1 MGFETCLMAE
11 RVLPAPALCALQ
23 GGCYLTQLENG
34 AQALVQIAAGCQGVY
49 RYVTFTGTETR
60 ARVRVK
66 APKGGCLVIQAGHR
80 EWGRVRLQAGDWHT
94 EEFAIT
100 SKPGTFAI
108 TLSFEEGEQMAMTTL
123 QFLS

>member
-1 MGFETCLMAE
+1 M
-11 RVLPAPALCALQ
+11 
-23 GGCYLTQLENG
+23 
-34 AQALVQIAAGCQGVY
+34 Y